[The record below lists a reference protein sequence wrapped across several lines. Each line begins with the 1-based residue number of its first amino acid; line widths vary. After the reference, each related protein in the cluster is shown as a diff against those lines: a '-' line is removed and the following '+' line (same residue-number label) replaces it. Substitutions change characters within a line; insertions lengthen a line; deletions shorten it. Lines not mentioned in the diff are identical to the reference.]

1 MNASIIML
9 AVEFAPL
16 VLLGIAVYR
25 MLISAGFH
33 NTKYEGGADP
43 ARS

>member
-1 MNASIIML
+1 MSALTIML
-9 AVEFAPL
+9 AIELTPL

-33 NTKYEGGADP
+33 NTKYEGGADH
-43 ARS
+43 ARL